1 MISLFLDT
9 SSNYLNI
16 AVLRDG
22 KILKEYREF
31 FLRDLSKY
39 ALYKVKEILDGENL
53 KPNDVDEIICVNG
66 PGSFTGLRVGTT
78 IAKTFAWGLN
88 KDLYGVSSLFNMAC
102 SLIGG
107 SKDYIIPIIDARRN
121 YLYAA
126 IYDKNGNIVLN
137 DSYISKEELLDK
149 VKDLKGS
156 FDFVSI
162 NEISGI
168 DSTLFVPKI
177 DVLYQKF
184 VKQKVNPH
192 TFVPN
197 YLKKTE
203 AEENL
208 AK

>member
-1 MISLFLDT
+1 M
-9 SSNYLNI
+9 
-16 AVLRDG
+16 
-22 KILKEYREF
+22 
-31 FLRDLSKY
+31 
-39 ALYKVKEILDGENL
+39 
-53 KPNDVDEIICVNG
+53 
-66 PGSFTGLRVGTT
+66 
-78 IAKTFAWGLN
+78 
-88 KDLYGVSSLFNMAC
+88 
-102 SLIGG
+102 
-107 SKDYIIPIIDARRN
+107 
-121 YLYAA
+121 
-126 IYDKNGNIVLN
+126 
-137 DSYISKEELLDK
+137 
-149 VKDLKGS
+149 KDLKGS

-177 DVLYQKF
+177 NVLYQKF